1 MTDDIILKFTNAELL
16 IDDSAYNKIAQQENS
31 LEIADSLIEDLS
43 TSNGDLVVLTG
54 AMVDQFIQRS
64 AANQNP
70 YEYSNDDSG
79 IQEVRDDEVNI
90 DKHSPEQT
98 H

>member
-16 IDDSAYNKIAQQENS
+16 IDDSAYQKIAQQENS

-54 AMVDQFIQRS
+54 AIVDQFIQRS
-64 AANQNP
+64 ANQNP
-70 YEYSNDDSG
+70 YEYSYDDSG
-79 IQEVRDDEVNI
+79 IQEVSNDRI
-90 DKHSPEQT
+90 
-98 H
+98 